1 VFTEVLKERDL
12 QIEMKKHIEQMRQTR
27 ENDEL
32 QRYQEAQNE
41 IAKAEQEKLER
52 RAK

>member
-1 VFTEVLKERDL
+1 MLKEREL
-12 QIEMKKHIEQMRQTR
+12 QIDMKKRIEQMRQTN

-32 QRYQEAQNE
+32 QRNQEVQNE
-41 IAKAEQEKLER
+41 FDKTEREKFEK